1 MREIKFRA
9 WHKEKK
15 CWLDEVEVYGDG
27 SWRGGIRTN
36 DALEMG
42 YTYDECILVQ
52 YTGLHDSYGNEEYFS
67 DIIEDE
73 DGIRRIIED
82 GCSAVWFTNTQESKD
97 VKYFWEITKPHKVIG
112 NIYEN
117 PELLEV

>member
-9 WHKEKK
+9 WDKRFKNMIYDK
-15 CWLDEVEVYGDG
+15 PMAILYL
-27 SWRGGIRTN
+27 N
-36 DALEMG
+36 DSDHELM
-42 YTYDECILVQ
+42 Q